1 MNKKWILI
9 VVFLEGRILFWV
21 LLWENFMVVFNRK
34 VLKVGKM
41 LGVKEWSNS
50 LEREKYGNKGVKMVN

>member
-1 MNKKWILI
+1 
-9 VVFLEGRILFWV
+9 
-21 LLWENFMVVFNRK
+21 MVVFNRK

-41 LGVKEWSNS
+41 LGVEKRSNS